1 MIKNVFFI
9 SVIALIS
16 SLSALFSASAAE
28 PQLVKTN
35 IDRTIVNAQ
44 LIPDAVVVPEAL
56 HQTANKS
63 YKVAGVRYTP
73 QKSVKTFS
81 EEGKASWYGKGFH
94 GRKTASGER
103 YDMNAMTAAHPTLPI
118 PSYAKVTNLKNGK
131 EVIVRI
137 NDRGPF
143 HSNRVMDLSQAAAK
157 KLEFMGQGVANVKVE
172 QIVPQDQMSV
182 TNSNGLTNL

>member
-35 IDRTIVNAQ
+35 IDRTITNAQ
-44 LIPDAVVVPEAL
+44 FIPDAVMVPEAL

-63 YKVAGVRYTP
+63 YKVAGVRYSP
-73 QKSVKTFS
+73 QNKVQAFTQQ
-81 EEGKASWYGKGFH
+81 GKASWYGKGFH

-103 YDMNAMTAAHPTLPI
+103 YDMHAMTAAHPTLPI
-118 PSYAKVTNLKNGK
+118 PSYVKVTNLKNNK
-131 EVIVRI
+131 EVVVRI

-143 HSNRVMDLSQAAAK
+143 HSKRVMDLSYAAAK
-157 KLEFMGQGVANVKVE
+157 KLDFTQQGIASVKVE
-172 QIVPQDQMSV
+172 QLVPQTGSSV
-182 TNSNGLTNL
+182 EHVLTKL